1 MDLIPWPQVRETL
14 RDRARLLPFLAAL
27 TGYAIAGITV
37 PLLLLFS
44 GGRLLPKTVDDGPHL
59 SPWVAVPIDLA
70 VVGLFGLQ
78 HSGMARPSF
87 KAWLT
92 RRVPEAL
99 ERTVYIFM
107 VSAVVWFLVLA
118 WQPIPYRIWSIDG
131 VAGRVLDS
139 AFWVGVL
146 LVYAATLLL
155 DHFHLLGLRQAYREY
170 VIRIP
175 DATADRLQVH
185 GPYRLVRHPLM
196 TGLLLTFWGASE
208 MTAGHLLWAAG
219 LTGYILLGT
228 ALEERDLLARFGS
241 SYRAYAARVPAFFP
255 SPRQALRR
263 MPRPVESE
271 QSDVDTRRDTESDST
286 PWSSTTP
293 Q

>member
-1 MDLIPWPQVRETL
+1 MDLTTGQQVRATL
-14 RDRARLLPFLAAL
+14 SDRARLLPFLVAL
-27 TGYAIAGITV
+27 TGYVIAGITV

-59 SPWVAVPIDLA
+59 SPWVAIPIDLA
-70 VVGLFGLQ
+70 LIALFGLQ

-107 VSAVVWFLVLA
+107 VSAVVWVLVLA
-118 WQPIPYRIWSIDG
+118 WQPIPYRIWSVDG
-131 VAGRVLDS
+131 AAGRVLDS
-139 AFWVGVL
+139 AFWLGVV

-196 TGLLLTFWGASE
+196 TGLLLTFWAASE

-255 SPRQALRR
+255 SPMRALRR
-263 MPRPVESE
+263 TAPRAATGRSE
-271 QSDVDTRRDTESDST
+271 DTIRRTTESDST

>member
-1 MDLIPWPQVRETL
+1 MDLIPRPQIRATL
-14 RDRARLLPFLAAL
+14 RDRSRLLPFLIAF
-27 TGYAIAGITV
+27 TGYVIAGITV

-44 GGRLLPKTVDDGPHL
+44 GGRLLPKTVDDGPHV
-59 SPWVAVPIDLA
+59 STWAAVVIDLA
-70 VVGLFGLQ
+70 LIALFGLQ

-87 KAWLT
+87 KAWIT

-107 VSAVVWFLVLA
+107 VSAVVWILVLA
-118 WQPIPYRIWSIDG
+118 WQPIPFRIWSVDG

-139 AFWVGVL
+139 AFWLGVV
-146 LVYAATLLL
+146 LVYVATLLL

-196 TGLLLTFWGASE
+196 TGLLLTFWAASE
-208 MTAGHLLWAAG
+208 MTVGHLLWACG

-255 SPRQALRR
+255 TPMQALRR
-263 MPRPVESE
+263 RSRTAESE
-271 QSDVDTRRDTESDST
+271 PSDVDTRCSTESDST
-286 PWSSTTP
+286 TWSSTTP
-293 Q
+293 R

>member
-1 MDLIPWPQVRETL
+1 MDLIPGPQIHATL
-14 RDRARLLPFLAAL
+14 RDRTRLLPFLVAL
-27 TGYAIAGITV
+27 TGYAIAGMTV

-44 GGRLLPKTVDDGPHL
+44 GGRLLPKTVDDGPYVSTWL
-59 SPWVAVPIDLA
+59 AVLIDLA
-70 VVGLFGLQ
+70 LIGLFGLQ

-107 VSAVVWFLVLA
+107 VSTVVWVLVLA
-118 WQPIPYRIWSIDG
+118 WQPIPYRLWSIDG

-139 AFWVGVL
+139 AFWLGVV
-146 LVYAATLLL
+146 LVYIATLLL

-170 VIRIP
+170 VLQAP
-175 DATADRLQVH
+175 DATADRLQIH

-196 TGLLLTFWGASE
+196 TGLLLTFWAASE
-208 MTAGHLLWAAG
+208 MTVGHLLWAGG

-255 SPRQALRR
+255 SPIRALRR
-263 MPRPVESE
+263 TPPRPESGRSE
-271 QSDVDTRRDTESDST
+271 DTIPSDTESDST

>member
-1 MDLIPWPQVRETL
+1 MDLIPRPQVRATL
-14 RDRARLLPFLAAL
+14 HDRARLLPFLVAL

-44 GGRLLPKTVDDGPHL
+44 GDRLLPKTVDDGPHL

-70 VVGLFGLQ
+70 LIALFGLQ

-99 ERTVYIFM
+99 ERTVYIVM
-107 VSAVVWFLVLA
+107 VSAVVWVLVLA

-196 TGLLLTFWGASE
+196 TGLLLTFWAASE
-208 MTAGHLLWAAG
+208 MTAGHLLWAVG

-271 QSDVDTRRDTESDST
+271 QSDADTRRDTESDST